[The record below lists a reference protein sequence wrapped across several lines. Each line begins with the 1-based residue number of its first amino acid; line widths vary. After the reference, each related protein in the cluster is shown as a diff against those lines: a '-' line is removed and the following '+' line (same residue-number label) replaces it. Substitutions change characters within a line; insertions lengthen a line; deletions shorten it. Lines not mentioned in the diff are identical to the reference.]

1 MPSGRTSLPG
11 FRGKI
16 SCKCQSILPL
26 VILAAA
32 ILATT
37 PLFATIDPGEII
49 PGSVSATL
57 SSTYDPM
64 NGYSVTFQWTT
75 LHPGNSIVVI
85 ENSVDFAGNNNA
97 PTRQIVQ
104 NDNSTHHTV
113 VVDHFPAYSPYA
125 TWGYYVASNV
135 GVPHCSV
142 MSAVC
147 HAFASYPGPASGSGS
162 FAQFTLPDSPT
173 NLNGSLVFTMWPI
186 GGINVYQGDPAQSPA
201 CTPTSKSS
209 RECNDLYV
217 NLQPNLLSGPTNM
230 MVEMQNVVITN
241 LSTGQPVTDNSIT
254 TQFLCGYDAPSN
266 PPPAGWDGDYNSTGQ
281 DCSNGTLYS
290 INEAL
295 RIRVNSQAVPG
306 NYQFTGQFQ
315 ADYGGVNYGSPVP
328 ITYNFTVLPT
338 ASFVAT
344 PPATFP
350 AIPNLAAW
358 QNNMQAENPYQGSG
372 LPYRSA
378 TYWCTN
384 NNDTNPWW
392 SLDNGNFQ
400 GYFDIPSSN
409 YFEGW
414 NYDGGRVYQQILD
427 YTAGQGYSDQWQR
440 CAQLAMEPYKDTII
454 GTDASFVRE
463 PDQFAFGMA
472 MNQLRTGDTTNQLAI
487 DDLEHTP
494 AFNSFFSG
502 SAYASSTRLSAYM
515 MDNRLAGE
523 IVGEPRDT
531 AFILRQVDV
540 MLGYLDQSYNLSL
553 SNPNQQSYDIHPFL
567 LGAALE
573 ALIDYYELD
582 LAEGN
587 TPDARIPLEIRKTL
601 DWLEA
606 TQYIPSTHTF
616 AYQPYDVPWNA
627 QLVPGLFGATE
638 LNNLVAPAYAWY
650 WYKTNNA
657 TYLQEG
663 DDLFN
668 HVFDSA
674 GGTGSPVGNGW
685 TWSAKEFNQV
695 YKWSFDYVRWR
706 SGQNPGGTQPPIPSV
721 LAAANPCG
729 NNSNPCNAPWTD
741 YTTPITFSWWPGNGS
756 SPPTI
761 YANTINPP
769 SVTATTATFFF
780 NAFKPNTTAVIYY
793 GTTAPVICDVY
804 NPQPPQ
810 CMQPFPNFGFQA
822 MLNQSYT
829 NQSVPVV
836 DVQDQTAV
844 GLGIYN
850 IYDFSMSLTGLQP
863 NTTYHWRPLT
873 TDSLGNT
880 AAFHDQTFTTASQ

>member
-1 MPSGRTSLPG
+1 M
-11 FRGKI
+11 
-16 SCKCQSILPL
+16 
-26 VILAAA
+26 
-32 ILATT
+32 
-37 PLFATIDPGEII
+37 FATIDPGEII
-49 PGSVSATL
+49 PSSVSATL
-57 SSTYDPM
+57 STTYDPI

-85 ENSVDFAGNNNA
+85 ENSVDFGGNNNA
-97 PTRQIVQ
+97 PTRQVVQ
-104 NDNSTHHTV
+104 NDNSTNHTV

-135 GVPHCSV
+135 GIPHCSV
-142 MSAVC
+142 RNAIC
-147 HAFASYPGPASGSGS
+147 HAFASYPGPASDGGS
-162 FAQFTLPDSPT
+162 FAQFNLPTQPT
-173 NLNGSLVFTMWPI
+173 NPNGPLVFTMWPI
-186 GGINVYQGDPAQSPA
+186 GGINVYQGDPTQSPA

-241 LSTGQPVTDNSIT
+241 LNTGQIVTDNSIT
-254 TQFLCGYDAPSN
+254 TQLLCGYDAPSN
-266 PPPAGWDGDYNSTGQ
+266 PPPAGWDGSYNPAGQ

-295 RIRVNSQAVPG
+295 RIRVNSQAVPAQ
-306 NYQFTGQFQ
+306 YQFTGQFQ
-315 ADYGGVNYGSPVP
+315 ADYGGTDYGTPVP

-344 PPATFP
+344 PPSTFP
-350 AIPNLAAW
+350 TIPNLAAW
-358 QNNMQAENPYQGSG
+358 QNNMQNENPYQGTG

-378 TYWCTN
+378 AYWCTN

-427 YTAGQGYSDQWQR
+427 YTAGQGYSTQWQR
-440 CAQLAMEPYKDTII
+440 CAELAMEPYKDTLIA
-454 GTDASFVRE
+454 TEASFVRE
-463 PDQFAFGMA
+463 PDQFAYGME
-472 MNQLRTGDTTNQLAI
+472 MNQLRTGDTTNQTAI

-494 AFNSFFSG
+494 AFNLFFSG

-523 IVGEPRDT
+523 ILGEPRDT

-567 LGAALE
+567 LGTAFE
-573 ALIDYYELD
+573 ALINYYELD

-587 TPDARIPLEIRKTL
+587 TPDARIPLEIQKTL

-606 TQYIPSTHTF
+606 TQYIPSNHTF
-616 AYQPYDVPWNA
+616 AYQPYDVPWNP
-627 QLVPGLFGATE
+627 QLVPGLFDATE
-638 LNNLVAPAYAWY
+638 LNDLVATAYAWY

-674 GGTGSPVGNGW
+674 GGAGTPAGDGW

-706 SGQNPGGTQPPIPSV
+706 SGQNPDGSQPPIATV

-741 YTTPITFSWWPGNGS
+741 YTTPVTFSWWPGNGS

-761 YANTINPP
+761 NPNTINPP

-793 GTTAPVICDVY
+793 GTSSPVICDVY

-810 CMQPFPNFGFQA
+810 CMQPFPNFGFLA

-829 NQSVPVV
+829 NQSAPVI

-844 GLGIYN
+844 SLGIYN
-850 IYDFSMSLTGLQP
+850 VYDFSMVLTGLQP

-873 TDSLGNT
+873 TDSLGNM
-880 AAFHDQTFTTASQ
+880 AAFYDQTFTTASQ